1 MRKITISRKNS
12 FIAFLMVA
20 HVILDDQ
27 DEPVASL
34 KSGQVVT
41 LMVDDEEH
49 TIALAWVE
57 GYFSHK
63 RVVKSRS
70 LKIKP
75 GNQPVNFGIDM
86 IHFMFAQ
93 SQFVLYVIGDTLSKK
108 LIK

>member
-1 MRKITISRKNS
+1 M
-12 FIAFLMVA
+12 AFLMVA

-34 KSGQVVT
+34 KNGQSVS
-41 LMVDDEEH
+41 LLIDEEEH

-57 GYFSHK
+57 GFFHQK
-63 RVVKSRS
+63 RVVKTGS
-70 LKIKP
+70 LKIKA
-75 GNQPVNFGIDM
+75 GNQAVNFGIDM